1 MGAKILAVDDE
12 EGILRLLKRALERD
26 GAEVDTVSDPMR
38 IMTGEVNPDRYDLI
52 LLDVMM
58 PGIDGFTFLNGMR
71 DRIDCPV
78 LFLTAKTSEEDLMR
92 GFGLGADDYIRK
104 PFGIGELR
112 ARVQAHIRRERREK
126 KHAVTVGNLRFYL
139 REKQIEYGEQEI
151 LLTPGEYEI
160 CEYLALHRGQVFSRE
175 QIYEHVYG
183 YDKDGDESAV
193 TEHVKNIR
201 AKFRKLG
208 LAPVETVWGIGY
220 RWTAGVEKGNGR

>member
-1 MGAKILAVDDE
+1 MGTKILAVDDE

-26 GAEVDTVSDPMR
+26 GAVVDTV
-38 IMTGEVNPDRYDLI
+38 TGPARLLNGDINTESYDLI
-52 LLDVMM
+52 ILDVMM
-58 PGIDGFTFLNGMR
+58 PEVDGFTLLERMR
-71 DRIDCPV
+71 DEIDCPV
-78 LFLTAKTSEEDLMR
+78 LFLTAKTSEEDLMK

-112 ARVQAHIRRERREK
+112 ARVQAHIRREKREK
-126 KHAVTVGNLRFYL
+126 RHAVTVGELRFYL
-139 REKQIEYGEQEI
+139 REKRIEYGADTVS
-151 LLTPGEYEI
+151 LTPGEYEI

-201 AKFRKLG
+201 AKFRRLG
-208 LAPVETVWGIGY
+208 LSPVETVWGIGY
-220 RWTAGVEKGNGR
+220 KWKA